1 MSVTYQV
8 LLFYNPAPYS
18 RYHSFHWFL
27 VANLLPPVTPPAQ
40 KTTNFNWF
48 LVKIVNIYSMTLTAW
63 KASSSLLWQISPI
76 LAETFSTVSCC
87 WSNIVISIRVG
98 PFALQ
103 NFAAI
108 R

>member
-48 LVKIVNIYSMTLTAW
+48 LVKIVNI
-63 KASSSLLWQISPI
+63 
-76 LAETFSTVSCC
+76 
-87 WSNIVISIRVG
+87 
-98 PFALQ
+98 
-103 NFAAI
+103 
-108 R
+108 